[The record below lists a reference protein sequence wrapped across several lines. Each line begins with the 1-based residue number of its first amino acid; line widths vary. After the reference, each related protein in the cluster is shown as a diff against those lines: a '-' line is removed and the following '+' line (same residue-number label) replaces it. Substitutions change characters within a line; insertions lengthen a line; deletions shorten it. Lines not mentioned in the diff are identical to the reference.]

1 MKAFRAL
8 FAASVT
14 MLRRNRVLLITSLGL
29 ALLSI
34 FIFGWLFGA
43 GGTPKLELGVVDR
56 DGSALSQQMAQGL
69 RESDSLQVFT
79 GDETEETQALRDGHR
94 NAVIVLESGFGQ
106 ALSQGQPTSI
116 RVYYDESSPVM
127 AANARMAVQS
137 IVASLNQQASHQAPA
152 VTLQEQA
159 VSVHNLRQIGW
170 LTPGMLGMLL
180 MWANLGVG
188 VALVEWRQ
196 RGILRRLAVTPLRSG
211 VLISTQMLA
220 RLALSLAQGA
230 ALILVAMLVF
240 GVQVTGSWLALGVT
254 VALGALAMQ
263 GVGFAVGS
271 FARTPEIANAAFFLI
286 SFPMMFL
293 SGSYFPT
300 DSAPAFLT
308 PLIKAMPLTYLND
321 ALRQIINNGAS
332 FSDVRIDLLIIA
344 AWLVVAVLLA
354 ARAFRWS

>member
-1 MKAFRAL
+1 
-8 FAASVT
+8 
-14 MLRRNRVLLITSLGL
+14 LLITSLGL

-34 FIFGWLFGA
+34 FIFGWLFGP
-43 GGTPKLELGVVDR
+43 GGAPKLELGVVDR
-56 DGSALSQQMAQGL
+56 DGSALSRQMAQGL
-69 RESDSLQVFT
+69 RASDSLQVFSGAQT
-79 GDETEETQALRDGHR
+79 AELQALREGHR
-94 NAVIVLESGFGQ
+94 NAVIVLEPGFGQ
-106 ALSQGQPTSI
+106 ALAQGHPTSI
-116 RVYYDESSPVM
+116 QVYYDESSPVM
-127 AANARMAVQS
+127 AANARMAAQS
-137 IVASLNQQASHQAPA
+137 IVASLNQQASHQPAA

-159 VSVHNLRQIGW
+159 VSVHNLRQIDW

-188 VALVEWRQ
+188 VSLVEWRQ

-240 GVQVTGSWLALGVT
+240 GVQVTGSWLALGVA

-332 FSDVRIDLLIIA
+332 FSGVQTDLLVIA
-344 AWLVVAVLLA
+344 AWLVVAVILA
-354 ARAFRWS
+354 TRAFRWS

>member
-1 MKAFRAL
+1 
-8 FAASVT
+8 
-14 MLRRNRVLLITSLGL
+14 LLITSLGL

-34 FIFGWLFGA
+34 FIFGWLFGP
-43 GGTPKLELGVVDR
+43 GGAPKLELGVVDR
-56 DGSALSQQMAQGL
+56 DGSALSRQMAQGL
-69 RESDSLQVFT
+69 RASDSLQVFSGAQT
-79 GDETEETQALRDGHR
+79 AELQALREGHR
-94 NAVIVLESGFGQ
+94 NAVIVLEPGFGQ
-106 ALSQGQPTSI
+106 ALAQGHPTSI
-116 RVYYDESSPVM
+116 QVYYDESSPVM
-127 AANARMAVQS
+127 AANARMAAQS
-137 IVASLNQQASHQAPA
+137 IVASLNQQASRQPAP

-159 VSVHNLRQIGW
+159 VSVHNLRQIDW

-188 VALVEWRQ
+188 VSLVEWRQ

-240 GVQVTGSWLALGVT
+240 GVQVTGSWLALGVA

-332 FSDVRIDLLIIA
+332 FSGVQTDLLVIA
-344 AWLVVAVLLA
+344 AWLVVAVILA
-354 ARAFRWS
+354 TRAFRWS

>member
-1 MKAFRAL
+1 MQAFRAL

-34 FIFGWLFGA
+34 FIFGWLFGP
-43 GGTPKLELGVVDR
+43 GGAPKLELGVVDR
-56 DGSALSQQMAQGL
+56 DGSALSRQMAQGL
-69 RESDSLQVFT
+69 RASDSLQVFSGAQT
-79 GDETEETQALRDGHR
+79 AELQALREGHR
-94 NAVIVLESGFGQ
+94 NAVIVLEPGFGQ
-106 ALSQGQPTSI
+106 ALAQGHPTSI
-116 RVYYDESSPVM
+116 QVYYDESSPVM
-127 AANARMAVQS
+127 AANARMAAQS
-137 IVASLNQQASHQAPA
+137 IVASLNQQASRQPAP

-159 VSVHNLRQIGW
+159 VSVHNLRQIDW

-188 VALVEWRQ
+188 VSLVEWRQ

-240 GVQVTGSWLALGVT
+240 GVQVTGSWLALGVA

-332 FSDVRIDLLIIA
+332 FSGVQTDLLVIA
-344 AWLVVAVLLA
+344 AWLVVAVILA
-354 ARAFRWS
+354 TRAFRWS